1 MSKSTK
7 TKQRNYELFFLKIKS
22 FKIFEQRDLKSFNDG
37 SWFVGFGVRGPEF
50 HVLRDLYGGLSSLNG
65 LLGDF

>member
-7 TKQRNYELFFLKIKS
+7 TKQRNDEFFLKIKS
-22 FKIFEQRDLKSFNDG
+22 FKILEQRDLKSFNDG

-50 HVLRDLYGGLSSLNG
+50 HVLRDLNGGLSGLNG